1 MFLAMNR
8 FKIKVGNEKLFEKIW
23 MERDSHLEEVPGF
36 LEFSLMRGDSNDE
49 FTLFASHTIW
59 SSRDDF
65 SNWTKSEAFND
76 WYESE
81 DYNKIKPIRLNNSK
95 GEVHLLDE
103 ANLSF

>member
-23 MERDSHLEEVPGF
+23 MERDSHLEEVPVF

-65 SNWTKSEAFND
+65 SNWTKSEAFKLAHKD
-76 WYESE
+76 AGKHRDIYLGPPAFESFE
-81 DYNKIKPIRLNNSK
+81 KVI
-95 GEVHLLDE
+95 
-103 ANLSF
+103 